1 MLSIKGKIGKFWDSK
16 MHSSIN
22 FTIVLTCSAGL
33 LRFILYSGLYFK
45 TFTGNSDIKMLMR
58 MEHQS
63 HTLVWHSDSSVTCFW
78 MFRFEH
84 WCQEFLLESNE
95 ITWCRHNST
104 SIYHRRAAHPGA
116 HGGCLQ
122 LSLMI
127 SFRKI
132 INWNIFYV
140 NRFH

>member
-1 MLSIKGKIGKFWDSK
+1 

-63 HTLVWHSDSSVTCFW
+63 HTLVWHSDSSVTCF
-78 MFRFEH
+78 
-84 WCQEFLLESNE
+84 
-95 ITWCRHNST
+95 
-104 SIYHRRAAHPGA
+104 
-116 HGGCLQ
+116 
-122 LSLMI
+122 
-127 SFRKI
+127 
-132 INWNIFYV
+132 
-140 NRFH
+140 